1 MMFTTFTGLSEK
13 SSRKALAEKSDREEF
28 LANLKE
34 FLDIKTESEF
44 DLKLKDIFSDKE
56 RCTLFCKKL
65 GYTKEEFIKLLVEN
79 EVEFMFQP
87 RNASWIRRIHYKT
100 KKA

>member
-13 SSRKALAEKSDREEF
+13 SSRKALAEKNDREEF
-28 LANLKE
+28 LVNLKE
-34 FLDIKTESEF
+34 FLDVKTESEF
-44 DLKLKDIFSDKE
+44 DLKLKDI
-56 RCTLFCKKL
+56 FCKKL

-87 RNASWIRRIHYKT
+87 RNASWIRRIHYKS
-100 KKA
+100 KKS